1 MSAITTHIVT
11 KRLPSGAEIPTLG
24 FGSYLADYADV
35 LSALKLGYRHID
47 TAELY
52 DNEEEVGRA
61 VRDSGIPR
69 EQIFITSKVF
79 PTHWGYDA
87 AVEACKRSNEKLGL
101 GYIDLYLLHAPG
113 KSATRAETWRALE
126 DLQSQ
131 GLVKD
136 IGVSN
141 FSEAH
146 LKKLAETWRVK
157 PALNQI
163 EVNPFVTRAELVAYC
178 QSEGIHIE
186 AYSPLAKSTKL
197 VDPVV
202 VEIAKETGVTPAQV
216 LIAYSLAKDF
226 ITLPKSNNRERQ
238 LLNLEAVNVKLT
250 PSQVERLDALDEYLV
265 LSWDPIKNE
274 PV

>member
-1 MSAITTHIVT
+1 MASTVVVPT
-11 KRLPSGAEIPTLG
+11 KQLPSGAEIPVVG
-24 FGSYLADYADV
+24 FGAYLSDYAGV
-35 LSALKLGYRHID
+35 LSALRLGYRHID
-47 TAELY
+47 TAEDY
-52 DNEEEVGRA
+52 ENEEDVGRA